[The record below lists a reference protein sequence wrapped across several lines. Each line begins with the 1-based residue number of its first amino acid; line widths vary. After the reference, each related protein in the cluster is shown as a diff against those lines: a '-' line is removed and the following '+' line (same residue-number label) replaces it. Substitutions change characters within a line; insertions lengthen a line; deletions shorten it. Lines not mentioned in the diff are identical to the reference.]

1 MAKERNAFI
10 YGEKDE
16 NGNVVCEGAVNRG
29 VPEAVAKKIFDEMS
43 AFSSYAFNK
52 SHAAAY
58 AVLAYITAYLKCHY
72 KKEYFAALLTSVLDS
87 ADKISLYTAECKA
100 SGIKILPPSVNESEE
115 GFTATNEGI
124 RFGLLAVKNLGRT
137 LIEKLITERD
147 SGGKYKSFY
156 DFCSRNYGNQLNR
169 RAIEGIIKSGALDGL
184 DLNRRSMIF
193 SLDRV
198 LSALDEEKRF
208 SAKGQIGLF
217 DEGGEKAE
225 MELPMIEEMSLS
237 EILSLEKQATGMYL
251 SGHPMEQYTLAAQKS
266 GCVPIINI
274 ISGRVKD
281 GGRVRIMGV
290 LDAVRTRQIKTG
302 NILAATSLADV
313 TGAVDITVFS
323 AAYEVYK
330 QYLSEGAIVE
340 ISGRVS
346 EREDRNTEIICESVR
361 PVDETVINT
370 AEPARLKIR
379 VSGLKGVDFLAAQ
392 KILERFPGNMQV
404 IVFCRDT
411 GKRMLAP
418 ERLSV
423 NGDDRLIY
431 ELKSVLGDKNVKVE

>member
-1 MAKERNAFI
+1 
-10 YGEKDE
+10 
-16 NGNVVCEGAVNRG
+16 
-29 VPEAVAKKIFDEMS
+29 
-43 AFSSYAFNK
+43 
-52 SHAAAY
+52 
-58 AVLAYITAYLKCHY
+58 
-72 KKEYFAALLTSVLDS
+72 
-87 ADKISLYTAECKA
+87 
-100 SGIKILPPSVNESEE
+100 
-115 GFTATNEGI
+115 
-124 RFGLLAVKNLGRT
+124 
-137 LIEKLITERD
+137 
-147 SGGKYKSFY
+147 
-156 DFCSRNYGNQLNR
+156 
-169 RAIEGIIKSGALDGL
+169 
-184 DLNRRSMIF
+184 
-193 SLDRV
+193 
-198 LSALDEEKRF
+198 
-208 SAKGQIGLF
+208 
-217 DEGGEKAE
+217 
-225 MELPMIEEMSLS
+225 
-237 EILSLEKQATGMYL
+237 MYL

-290 LDAVRTRQIKTG
+290 LDGVRTRQIKTG

-330 QYLSEGAIVE
+330 QYLSKGAIVE

-361 PVDETVINT
+361 PVDETAINT